1 MKRPILHEV
10 SLSLIRLV
18 VQSFAGP
25 IAMVDLSAP
34 LFDFGSGTLDVGL
47 RTSALFDVGSGQRVH
62 VNAAPFIRVDIS
74 LR

>member
-1 MKRPILHEV
+1 M
-10 SLSLIRLV
+10 SLIRLV

-34 LFDFGSGTLDVGL
+34 LFNFGTNTLDVGM
-47 RTSALFDVGSGQRVH
+47 RTSALFDVGSGQRAH
-62 VNAAPFIRVDIS
+62 VNAAPFIRVNIS